1 MIWTEKDF
9 LDNTG
14 YEPEQDDLDRANC
27 EKAGQLGHSNCGI
40 CVHKKPV
47 FMCPECFPISVN
59 GKIKRL

>member
-14 YEPEQDDLDRANC
+14 QAPEQDDLDRANC
-27 EKAGQLGHSNCGI
+27 KDAGKPGHWMCGI

-47 FMCPECFPISVN
+47 FMCSECVSLPRAEL
-59 GKIKRL
+59 KRL